1 MKTKKGWS
9 MVLLAIGLLSFQL
22 FIVSHTRAAD
32 NLAAAQVLSMSLLAA
47 DIKILDPHYA
57 SATGD
62 RLLVDMVFNGLLRYK
77 PGLYPEL
84 EPDIAINIPKP
95 EIVAGK
101 QIWTFNIRKGVITHP
116 FPGYPEGYEITSE
129 DIVYSFKKAADP
141 ARSAWAGDYPAW
153 IHLEAPDAY
162 TVKVILDQP
171 LSPTLLL
178 PRFASYAGGHIV
190 PKKAIEAIGDEK
202 FKSNPIGT
210 GPFALEKYLPRER
223 VILTGHSKYF
233 RGKPIL
239 KEFHGVLMADLSS
252 AEMALMKGELQAMVG
267 PTDED
272 WVKKM
277 EGMPKIK
284 VDIFGPGE
292 NNILYLN
299 TKKSPLNL
307 LDVRKAICYAL
318 SRKEIV
324 ALFGERIATP
334 TYSPIPVGFMTGGLS
349 KDEVQRAGISWGI
362 ETNIDKA
369 KELLSRAGFP
379 KGFNIETNMSERDYY
394 IKPMQ
399 VIQSQLKKIGVN
411 VKINMVDHAAY
422 HSLIRQD
429 ANPFVM
435 YSVWRPNPDI
445 WLTRFFHSDSAV
457 AVGKSPDTNFTHGN
471 LIDTLIE
478 KARFEIDPLKQAAL
492 WKEAQ
497 ITLLNNAEISVFCL
511 LKLTC
516 ARSISVDW
524 GHPVKSSMF
533 LYPQIDERTKLLKN

>member
-1 MKTKKGWS
+1 MKINKGWS
-9 MVLLAIGLLSFQL
+9 MVLFAIGLLSFQL
-22 FIVSHTRAAD
+22 FIVSLTRAAD
-32 NLAAAQVLSMSLLAA
+32 NLAADQVLNISLLAA
-47 DIKILDPHYA
+47 DIKTLDPHYA
-57 SATGD
+57 SATAD
-62 RLLVDMVFNGLLRYK
+62 RILVDMVFNGLLRFK
-77 PGLYPEL
+77 PGLYPEM
-84 EPDIAINIPKP
+84 EPDIATNIPKP

-101 QIWTFNIRKGVITHP
+101 QIWTFNIRKGVITHS

-141 ARSAWAGDYPAW
+141 ARSAWAGDYPEW
-153 IHLEAPDAY
+153 FHFEAPDRY
-162 TVKVILDQP
+162 TVRVILDQP

-178 PRFASYAGGHIV
+178 PRFASYAGGHII
-190 PKKAIEAIGDEK
+190 PKKAIEAIGDEQ

-223 VILTGHSKYF
+223 VILKGHSRYF

-239 KEFHGVLMADLSS
+239 KEVHGVLMADLSS
-252 AEMALMKGELQAMVG
+252 AEMALMRGELQAMVG

-277 EGMPKIK
+277 EGMSKIK

-292 NNILYLN
+292 NNVLYLN
-299 TKKSPLNL
+299 TKKPPLNS
-307 LDVRKAICYAL
+307 LDVRRAICYAL

-334 TYSPIPVGFMTGGLS
+334 TYSPIPIGFMTGGLS
-349 KDEVQRAGISWGI
+349 KEDVQKAGFSWEI
-362 ETNIDKA
+362 EPNIGKA
-369 KELLSRAGFP
+369 KELLSRAGFS
-379 KGFNIETNMSERDYY
+379 KGFNIETYVSERDYY

-399 VIQSQLKKIGVN
+399 VIQSALKKIGVN
-411 VKINMVDHAAY
+411 LKLNMVDHAAY

-429 ANPFVM
+429 ADPLVM

-445 WLTRFFHSDSAV
+445 WLTRFFHSSSAV

-471 LIDTLIE
+471 LIDALIE
-478 KARFEIDPLKQAAL
+478 KARFEIDPIKQETL

-497 ITLLNNAEISVFCL
+497 LALLNNAEISVFCL

-524 GHPVKSSMF
+524 GHPVKASMF
-533 LYPQIDERTKLLKN
+533 LYPQIDEGTKLLKN